1 MTEPARP
8 PNGPLLIVGAG
19 CVGLSLA
26 AAAAR
31 AGLPAEIIGR
41 GNRRRAVTVRGRRLA
56 VHAAKI
62 RSTFHRPVRLVLAVP
77 DDDLLAAAT
86 DCAANL
92 PAECAGIA
100 LHTSGVH
107 TAGMLEPLRRRGWP
121 VASWHPLQTFPEPDP
136 ARFTSIVVCV
146 EGDPAAVRAGKHLAR
161 RLGARPVDIPPSLK
175 ELYHCLATISCAH
188 VAAQM
193 LFCHDSLQAF
203 PAAAR
208 KPLARGLCAL
218 SAATVAGF
226 AGTNPAAGITGPAAR
241 GDHLTMERHLAV
253 LHERFPEW
261 APIYE
266 LLNAYLYRQSR
277 RG

>member
-86 DCAANL
+86 DCAATASRMRRHRAAHVRR
-92 PAECAGIA
+92 PYGRDAGAAAAAWLAGA
-100 LHTSGVH
+100 LLAPS
-107 TAGMLEPLRRRGWP
+107 A
-121 VASWHPLQTFPEPDP
+121 TFPEPDP

-161 RLGARPVDIPPSLK
+161 RLGARPVDIPLPERALP
-175 ELYHCLATISCAH
+175 LPGNDQLRPCGRPNALLPRLAAG
-188 VAAQM
+188 
-193 LFCHDSLQAF
+193 L

-208 KPLARGLCAL
+208 KPLARGF
-218 SAATVAGF
+218 SA
-226 AGTNPAAGITGPAAR
+226 PC
-241 GDHLTMERHLAV
+241 
-253 LHERFPEW
+253 
-261 APIYE
+261 
-266 LLNAYLYRQSR
+266 R
-277 RG
+277 RRR